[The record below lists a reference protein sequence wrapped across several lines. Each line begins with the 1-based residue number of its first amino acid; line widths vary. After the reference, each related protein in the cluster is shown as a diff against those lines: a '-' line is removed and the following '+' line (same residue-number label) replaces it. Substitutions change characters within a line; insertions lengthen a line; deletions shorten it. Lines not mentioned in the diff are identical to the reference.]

1 MSKLTKRKSI
11 VEVGKRCPTH
21 YEINKTDR
29 DKAILNANNC
39 DPKLKEV
46 KRYDLKR

>member
-11 VEVGKRCPTH
+11 VEEGKRCPTH
-21 YEINKTDR
+21 YEINKIDR
-29 DKAILNANNC
+29 YQAEKC
-39 DPKLKEV
+39 DPKQKEV